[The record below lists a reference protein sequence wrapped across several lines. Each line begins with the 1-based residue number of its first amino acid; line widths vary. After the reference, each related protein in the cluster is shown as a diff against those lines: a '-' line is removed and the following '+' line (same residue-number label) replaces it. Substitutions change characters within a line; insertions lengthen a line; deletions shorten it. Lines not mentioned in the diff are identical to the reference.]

1 MGQYSCKKA
10 TEMVEKRSI
19 TGLTISESLKLKFH
33 LSICKACRAYQK
45 QSELIDAFFEN
56 NDGQNSELEIIENNE
71 LKTSIITRL
80 KD

>member
-33 LSICKACRAYQK
+33 LSICKACKAYQK
-45 QSELIDAFFEN
+45 QSELIDTFFEN
-56 NDGQNSELEIIENNE
+56 NSGEDNLEVIENNE
-71 LKTSIITRL
+71 LKSSIIAKL
-80 KD
+80 KDQ